1 MNIPAKLFHIFK
13 QALIFLILPFVVFAS
28 NFRKSC
34 EHCFPCNY
42 FIRQSQIPVNRFLY
56 WEMSKLLFYAIV
68 MATLVDETDYT
79 WYDMITILWIAS
91 NLLETFRTIHRYI
104 LSLRPQL
111 VVGTT
116 SQNTPHHTTFPP
128 HHMWCGD
135 FLTKFYSCGVG
146 GGVGCV
152 EKICVMWGV
161 VWGACKKY
169 M

>member
-34 EHCFPCNY
+34 ENCFPCNY

-91 NLLETFRTIHRYI
+91 NLLETFRTIHR
-104 LSLRPQL
+104 
-111 VVGTT
+111 
-116 SQNTPHHTTFPP
+116 
-128 HHMWCGD
+128 
-135 FLTKFYSCGVG
+135 
-146 GGVGCV
+146 
-152 EKICVMWGV
+152 
-161 VWGACKKY
+161 
-169 M
+169 

>member
-104 LSLRPQL
+104 LSLSATYRIHFFDSIFL
-111 VVGTT
+111 CEII
-116 SQNTPHHTTFPP
+116 TFKVP
-128 HHMWCGD
+128 
-135 FLTKFYSCGVG
+135 FKRKT
-146 GGVGCV
+146 
-152 EKICVMWGV
+152 
-161 VWGACKKY
+161 
-169 M
+169 